1 MAVLFGHVL
10 HVGVF
15 LGGKSYFDE
24 LSELLLWEGL
34 LMFWLGFPHPQI
46 MKASLLADDDD
57 LDLILDYPG
66 KPLVKMDTSQEI
78 CSPRLPISK
87 SQGQKRHS
95 GMVRNHS
102 LCEKR

>member
-10 HVGVF
+10 HVGVL
-15 LGGKSYFDE
+15 LGGKSYFNE

-34 LMFWLGFPHPQI
+34 LMFFPHPQI

-66 KPLVKMDTSQEI
+66 KHPVKMDTSQEI

-95 GMVRNHS
+95 GTVGNHR
-102 LCEKR
+102 LCEER